1 MIGTAFDTKTVASA
15 RGLGKRFGDFVALD
29 GIDFSLQENKI
40 YGVESLQQLVV
51 RSTTAT
57 KENAR

>member
-29 GIDFSLQENKI
+29 GIDFSLQ
-40 YGVESLQQLVV
+40 
-51 RSTTAT
+51 
-57 KENAR
+57 